1 MDMMKNKKIF
11 FGLTGFLMAVLILN
25 SNVLAQGKFAVIT
38 NPACP
43 TLGKDDVKMVFLG
56 YKRSVDGYP
65 VELYISKDETV
76 FSDFVQSVL
85 GIKVPEFN
93 SHWLKRALSG
103 EGAGPKRMPDDEI
116 ISRVRTTQC
125 AIGVVSQGK
134 ATTDVKVLVK

>member
-1 MDMMKNKKIF
+1 
-11 FGLTGFLMAVLILN
+11 
-25 SNVLAQGKFAVIT
+25 
-38 NPACP
+38 

-85 GIKVPEFN
+85 GIRVPEFN

-103 EGAGPKRMPDDEI
+103 EGAGPKRIPDDEI
-116 ISRVRTTQC
+116 ISRVRTTKC
-125 AIGVVSQGK
+125 AIGVVSPEK
-134 ATTDVKVLVK
+134 SAPDVKILIK

>member
-1 MDMMKNKKIF
+1 MVMMKNKKIF
-11 FGLTGFLMAVLILN
+11 FGLTGFLMAVLILS
-25 SNVLAQGKFAVIT
+25 SNALAQGKFAVIT

-43 TLGKDDVKMVFLG
+43 TLGKDEIKMVFLG

-65 VELYISKDETV
+65 VELFISREETV

-85 GIKVPEFN
+85 GIRVPEFN

-103 EGAGPKRMPDDEI
+103 EGAGPKRITDDEI

-134 ATTDVKVLVK
+134 AAPDVKILIK

>member
-1 MDMMKNKKIF
+1 MVMMKNEKIF
-11 FGLTGFLMAVLILN
+11 FGLTGFLMAVLILS
-25 SNVLAQGKFAVIT
+25 SNALAQGKFAVIT

-43 TLGKDDVKMVFLG
+43 TLGKDEVKMVFLG

-85 GIKVPEFN
+85 GIRTPEFN

-103 EGAGPKRMPDDEI
+103 EGAGPKRMSDDEI
-116 ISRVRTTQC
+116 ISRVRTNQC

-134 ATTDVKVLVK
+134 AAPDVKILIK

>member
-11 FGLTGFLMAVLILN
+11 FGLTGFLMAVLMLN
-25 SNVLAQGKFAVIT
+25 SNALAQGKFAVIT
-38 NPACP
+38 NPTCP

-56 YKRSVDGYP
+56 YKKSVDGYP

-85 GIKVPEFN
+85 GIRVPEFN

-103 EGAGPKRMPDDEI
+103 EGSGPKRIQDDEI

-134 ATTDVKVLVK
+134 ATTDVKILIK

>member
-1 MDMMKNKKIF
+1 MVMMKNEKIF
-11 FGLTGFLMAVLILN
+11 FGLTGFLMAVLILS
-25 SNVLAQGKFAVIT
+25 SNALAQGKFAVIT

-43 TLGKDDVKMVFLG
+43 TLEKDEIKMVFLG

-85 GIKVPEFN
+85 GLRVSEFN

-103 EGAGPKRMPDDEI
+103 EGAGPKKITDDEI

-134 ATTDVKVLVK
+134 ATTDVKILIK

>member
-1 MDMMKNKKIF
+1 MDMTNKKIF
-11 FGLTGFLMAVLILN
+11 FGLTGFLIVGLMFVSDA
-25 SNVLAQGKFAVIT
+25 LAQGKFAVIT

-85 GIKVPEFN
+85 RLKVSEFN

-103 EGAGPKRMPDDEI
+103 EGAGPKRILDDEI

-125 AIGVVSQGK
+125 GIGVVSQEK
-134 ATTDVKVLVK
+134 ATTDVKILIK

>member
-1 MDMMKNKKIF
+1 MVMMNKKIF
-11 FGLTGFLMAVLILN
+11 FGLVGFLMAVLILN
-25 SNVLAQGKFAVIT
+25 SNALAQGKFAIIT
-38 NPACP
+38 NPTCP

-103 EGAGPKRMPDDEI
+103 EGAGPKRIPDDEI

-125 AIGVVSQGK
+125 AIGVVSQEK
-134 ATTDVKVLVK
+134 ATTDVKILIK

>member
-1 MDMMKNKKIF
+1 M
-11 FGLTGFLMAVLILN
+11 
-25 SNVLAQGKFAVIT
+25 
-38 NPACP
+38 
-43 TLGKDDVKMVFLG
+43 KMVFLG
-56 YKRSVDGYP
+56 YKRSVDSYP

-103 EGAGPKRMPDDEI
+103 EGEGPKKITDDEI

-125 AIGVVSQGK
+125 AIGVVSPEK
-134 ATTDVKVLVK
+134 SAPDVKILIK

>member
-1 MDMMKNKKIF
+1 MDMMNKKIF

-25 SNVLAQGKFAVIT
+25 SNALAQGKFAVIT
-38 NPACP
+38 NPDCP
-43 TLGKDDVKMVFLG
+43 TLEKDEIKMVFLG

-85 GIKVPEFN
+85 GIRVPEFN

-103 EGAGPKRMPDDEI
+103 EGAGPKRITDDEI
-116 ISRVRTTQC
+116 ISRVRNTKC

-134 ATTDVKVLVK
+134 ATSDVKILVK

>member
-1 MDMMKNKKIF
+1 MVMTNKKIF

-25 SNVLAQGKFAVIT
+25 SNALAQGKFAVVT

-43 TLGKDDVKMVFLG
+43 TLGKDEVKMVFLG

-65 VELYISKDETV
+65 VELYISKYEIV

-85 GIKVPEFN
+85 GIRVPEFN

-103 EGAGPKRMPDDEI
+103 EGAGPKRILDDEI

-134 ATTDVKVLVK
+134 ATPDVKILIK

>member
-11 FGLTGFLMAVLILN
+11 FGLTGFLMAVLIL
-25 SNVLAQGKFAVIT
+25 SSDALAQGKFAVIT

-103 EGAGPKRMPDDEI
+103 EGAGPKRTPDDEI

-134 ATTDVKVLVK
+134 ATTDVKILIK

>member
-1 MDMMKNKKIF
+1 MTNKKIF
-11 FGLTGFLMAVLILN
+11 FGLVGFLMVVLMFV
-25 SNVLAQGKFAVIT
+25 SNALAQGKFAVIT

-56 YKRSVDGYP
+56 YKRSVDSYP

-85 GIKVPEFN
+85 GLKVSEFN

-103 EGAGPKRMPDDEI
+103 EGAGPKKITDDEI
-116 ISRVRTTQC
+116 ISRVRTTKC
-125 AIGVVSQGK
+125 AIGVVSPEK
-134 ATTDVKVLVK
+134 SAPDVKILIK

>member
-1 MDMMKNKKIF
+1 MVMMKNKKIF
-11 FGLTGFLMAVLILN
+11 FGLTGFLIAVLILN
-25 SNVLAQGKFAVIT
+25 SDALAQGKFAVIT

-65 VELYISKDETV
+65 VELYISKDEIV

-85 GIKVPEFN
+85 GLKVSEFN

-103 EGAGPKRMPDDEI
+103 EGAGPKRIPDDEI

-134 ATTDVKVLVK
+134 ATTDVKILIK

>member
-11 FGLTGFLMAVLILN
+11 FGLTGFLMVGLIFV
-25 SNVLAQGKFAVIT
+25 SDALARGKFAVIT
-38 NPACP
+38 NPTCP
-43 TLGKDDVKMVFLG
+43 TLEKDYVKMVFLG
-56 YKRSVDGYP
+56 YKTSVDGYP
-65 VELYISKDETV
+65 VELYISKDEIV

-85 GIKVPEFN
+85 GIRVPDFN

-103 EGAGPKRMPDDEI
+103 EGAVPKRIPDDEI

-134 ATTDVKVLVK
+134 ATTDVKILIK

>member
-1 MDMMKNKKIF
+1 MMKNKKIF
-11 FGLTGFLMAVLILN
+11 FGLTGFLMVVLMLN
-25 SNVLAQGKFAVIT
+25 SNALAQGRFAVIT

-43 TLGKDDVKMVFLG
+43 TLGTDEIKMVFLG
-56 YKRSVDGYP
+56 YKRSVDSYP
-65 VELYISKDETV
+65 VELYISKDDTV

-85 GIKVPEFN
+85 GIRVPEFN

-103 EGAGPKRMPDDEI
+103 EGAGPKRIPDDEI

-134 ATTDVKVLVK
+134 ATSDVKILIK

>member
-1 MDMMKNKKIF
+1 MDMMNKKIF
-11 FGLTGFLMAVLILN
+11 FGLTGFLIAVLILN
-25 SNVLAQGKFAVIT
+25 SDALAQGKFAVIT

-43 TLGKDDVKMVFLG
+43 TLGKDEVKMVFLG

-85 GIKVPEFN
+85 GLKVSEFN

-103 EGAGPKRMPDDEI
+103 EGAGPKRIPDDEI

-134 ATTDVKVLVK
+134 ATTDVKILIK

>member
-1 MDMMKNKKIF
+1 MDMKNKKIF

-25 SNVLAQGKFAVIT
+25 SDALAQGKFAVIT

-76 FSDFVQSVL
+76 FSDFVQSVV
-85 GIKVPEFN
+85 GIRVPEFN
-93 SHWLKRALSG
+93 SHWLRRALSG
-103 EGAGPKRMPDDEI
+103 EGAGPKRIPDDEI
-116 ISRVRTTQC
+116 ISRVRTTKC

-134 ATTDVKVLVK
+134 ATTDVKILIK